1 MWMDAVLLARIQ
13 FAFTVGYH
21 FLFVPISLGSG
32 VFMLLAGRRWYKT
45 QSENDKAG
53 YLFWLKLFSLTFVI
67 GVATGITMEFAFGT
81 NWATY
86 SRFVGDIFG
95 APLAAE
101 ALFAFFLESTFLG
114 VLLFGRGRVPRR
126 FYYVSTWLVVGGAL
140 LSALWI
146 IIANSWQQTPAG
158 YTVENGR
165 AVLTHFWAAAF
176 NPSTLPRYFHTV
188 FSTWVAGSFLAA
200 AVAVYY
206 LKRKRH
212 TEFAKRTLVTAII
225 FGLVC
230 SVAMPVIG
238 DWQARVVGKEQP
250 VKMAAYEGIFKTESD
265 AGLLLFGVLDTKDQT
280 VHAKVAIPGLL
291 SWTLTGSTSGTVQGL
306 DSVPQDQQPPLQATF
321 ASYRIMM
328 WLGIYFILLLLVGL
342 YLLIRKKLFTD
353 RRYLTVLIW
362 SAPLP
367 MIAIEFGW
375 IATEIG
381 RQPWIVQGLLKT
393 KDAASSVV
401 PAGQIVA
408 TLALFVVVYALLFV
422 VWFRKMRK
430 AVVTG
435 PQETIETGYS
445 DTPAAAGAVAG
456 AAGDLAAVPEEVKQ

>member
-1 MWMDAVLLARIQ
+1 MDAVLLARIQ

-21 FLFVPISLGSG
+21 FLFVPISLGTG

-53 YLFWLKLFSLTFVI
+53 FLFWLKLFSLTFVI
-67 GVATGITMEFAFGT
+67 GIATGITMEFAFGT
-81 NWATY
+81 NWASY

-114 VLLFGRGRVPRR
+114 VLLFGRGKVPRK
-126 FYYVSTWLVVGGAL
+126 FYYVSTWLVVCGAL

-158 YTVENGR
+158 YTIQDGR

-188 FSTWVAGSFLAA
+188 VSTFIAGSFMAA
-200 AVAVYY
+200 AVAIYY

-212 TEFAKRTLVTAII
+212 TEFAKKTLTTAII
-225 FGLVC
+225 LGLVC
-230 SVAMPVIG
+230 SIAMPAIG
-238 DWQARVVGKEQP
+238 DWQARVVGEHQP
-250 VKMAAYEGIFKTESD
+250 AKMAAYEGLFKNEKD
-265 AGLLLFGVLDTKDQT
+265 AGILIFGVMDTKNQT
-280 VHAKVAIPGLL
+280 LHAKLAVPELL
-291 SWTLTGSTSGTVQGL
+291 SWTLTGSTGGTVKGL
-306 DSVPQDQQPPLQATF
+306 ESFPKDEQPPLQATF
-321 ASYRIMM
+321 ATYRIMVI
-328 WLGIYFILLLLVGL
+328 LGMYFVIVLLVGL
-342 YLLIRKKLFTD
+342 YLLIRKKLFTS
-353 RRYLTVLIW
+353 RRYLAVLMW

-367 MIAIEFGW
+367 MIAIEVGW
-375 IATEIG
+375 FATEMG

-393 KDAASSVV
+393 KDAVSTVV
-401 PAGQIVA
+401 PAGQILT
-408 TLALFVVVYALLFV
+408 TLIIFVIIYALLFY

-430 AVVTG
+430 AIATG
-435 PQETIETGYS
+435 PQESIDTGYGL
-445 DTPAAAGAVAG
+445 TPAGAAAG
-456 AAGDLAAVPEEVKQ
+456 AAGDIAAVTEEVKR

>member
-1 MWMDAVLLARIQ
+1 MDAVLLARIQ

-21 FLFVPISLGSG
+21 FLFVPVSLGTG
-32 VFMLLAGRRWYKT
+32 VFMLFAGRRWHKT
-45 QSENDKAG
+45 RSDDDKAG
-53 YLFWLKLFSLTFVI
+53 FLFWLRLFSLTFVI

-114 VLLFGRGRVPRR
+114 VLLFGRDRVPRKL
-126 FYYVSTWLVVGGAL
+126 YYVSMWLVVCGAL

-158 YTVENGR
+158 FSVENGK

-188 FSTWVAGSFLAA
+188 FSTWVAGAFMAA

-212 TEFAKRTLVTAII
+212 VQFAKRTLVFALV

-230 SVAMPVIG
+230 SIAMPIIG
-238 DWQARVVGKEQP
+238 DWQAKVVGEHQP
-250 VKMAAYEGIFKTESD
+250 VKMAAYEGLFKTESN
-265 AGLLLFGVLDTKDQT
+265 AGLLVFGVMDTKNET
-280 VHAKVAIPGLL
+280 LHAKLAIPGLL
-291 SWTLTGSTSGTVQGL
+291 SWTLTGSTKGEVPGL
-306 DSVPQDQQPPLQATF
+306 DSVPADERPPLQATF
-321 ASYRIMM
+321 ATYRIMM
-328 WLGIYFILLLLVGL
+328 TLGIYFIVLLLVGL
-342 YLLIRKKLFTD
+342 FLLWRKKLFTD
-353 RRYLTVLIW
+353 RRYLTVLAW
-362 SAPLP
+362 SVPLP
-367 MIAIEFGW
+367 MIAIEAGW
-375 IATEIG
+375 FATEIG

-401 PAGQIVA
+401 SAGHILT
-408 TLALFVVVYALLFV
+408 TLVIFVVIYALLFY

-430 AVVTG
+430 AVIAG
-435 PQETIETGYS
+435 PRDSGPDSGY
-445 DTPAAAGAVAG
+445 GAVAVAAEAG
-456 AAGDLAAVPEEVKQ
+456 ATGDPAVTTPEVTK

>member
-1 MWMDAVLLARIQ
+1 MDAVLLARIQ

-32 VFMLLAGRRWYKT
+32 VFMLMAGRRWYKS
-45 QSENDKAG
+45 QSEKDKAG
-53 YLFWLKLFSLTFVI
+53 FLFWLKLFTATFVV

-114 VLLFGRGRVPRR
+114 ILLFGRGRVSRR

-158 YTVENGR
+158 YTVQDGH

-176 NPSTLPRYFHTV
+176 NPSTVPRYLHTV
-188 FSTWVAGSFLAA
+188 FSTWLAGSFLAGGIA
-200 AVAVYY
+200 AYY
-206 LKRKRH
+206 LRRGRH
-212 TEFAKRTLVTAII
+212 IDFAKRTLVGAVM

-230 SVAMPVIG
+230 SVAMPIIG
-238 DWQARVVGKEQP
+238 DWQARVVAEHQP
-250 VKMAAYEGIFKTESD
+250 IKMAAYEGLFTTTSHADIT
-265 AGLLLFGVLDTKDQT
+265 LFGILDESAQT
-280 VHAKVAIPGLL
+280 TRAKLAVPGMLSLL
-291 SWTLTGSTSGTVQGL
+291 VTGSTSGQVPGL
-306 DSVPQDQQPPLQATF
+306 DTVAPSERPPLRATYYT
-321 ASYRIMM
+321 YRVMII
-328 WLGIYFILLLLVGL
+328 LGIYFLVLLAVGAVL
-342 YLLIRKKLFTD
+342 HWRKRLTTN
-353 RRYLTVLIW
+353 RRYQAVLMW
-362 SAPLP
+362 SSPL
-367 MIAIEFGW
+367 ALAAVEVGW

-393 KDAASSVV
+393 NDAASSVV
-401 PAGQIVA
+401 PAAHIVT
-408 TLALFVVVYALLFV
+408 TLAIFVAIYALLYV
-422 VWFRKMRK
+422 VWLRSVRRTLK
-430 AVVTG
+430 AG
-435 PQETIETGYS
+435 PTEVASPVPVPEREAGPS
-445 DTPAAAGAVAG
+445 VEVAPAAQPA
-456 AAGDLAAVPEEVKQ
+456 LTMKEVET

>member
-1 MWMDAVLLARIQ
+1 MDAVLLARIQ

-21 FLFVPISLGSG
+21 FLFVPVSLGTA
-32 VFMLLAGRRWYKT
+32 VFMLYAGRRWHKSR
-45 QSENDKAG
+45 SEEDKAG
-53 YLFWLKLFSLTFVI
+53 FLFWLKLFSLTFVV

-114 VLLFGRGRVPRR
+114 VLLFGRDRVPRKL
-126 FYYVSTWLVVGGAL
+126 YYVSMWLVVIGAL

-158 YTVENGR
+158 FTVENGK
-165 AVLTHFWAAAF
+165 AVLTDFWAAAF

-188 FSTWVAGSFLAA
+188 FSTWVAGAFMAA

-212 TEFAKRTLVTAII
+212 VEFAKRTIVFALV
-225 FGLVC
+225 FGLIC
-230 SVAMPVIG
+230 SIAMPLIG
-238 DWQARVVGKEQP
+238 DWQARVVGEHQP
-250 VKMAAYEGIFKTESD
+250 VKMAAYEGLFKSESN
-265 AGLLLFGVLDTKDQT
+265 AGLLIFGVMDTKDEAI
-280 VHAKVAIPGLL
+280 HAKLTVPGLL
-291 SWTLTGSTSGTVQGL
+291 SWTLTGSTKGEVPGLETVPK
-306 DSVPQDQQPPLQATF
+306 DEQPPLQATF
-321 ASYRIMM
+321 ATYRIMIV
-328 WLGIYFILLLLVGL
+328 LGVYFIVLLLVGL
-342 YLLIRKKLFTD
+342 YLLWRKKLFTD
-353 RRYLTVLIW
+353 RRYLTVLAW
-362 SAPLP
+362 SVPLP
-367 MIAIEFGW
+367 MIAIEAGW
-375 IATEIG
+375 FATEMG

-401 PAGQIVA
+401 SASHILT
-408 TLALFVVVYALLFV
+408 TLAIFVVVYALVFY

-430 AVVTG
+430 AIVAG
-435 PQETIETGYS
+435 PQVAGLGSGYG
-445 DTPAAAGAVAG
+445 TPAATAESG
-456 AAGDLAAVPEEVKQ
+456 AAGEPAATTPEVTK